1 MNQQNREH
9 VVVIGAGHGGG
20 LTVAFLRQYGFAGD
34 ITLIGDETVLP
45 YQRPP
50 LSKAWL
56 KGEVTQESLALR
68 PPAFYLEQKI
78 DLHLGVRAARIDV
91 DAGHVVLA
99 SGQEI
104 PYDHLVLATGAHAR
118 TLPIPG
124 VHFTNVMTLRTL
136 VDAEHIRGALG
147 PGKKLVIIGGGY
159 VGLECAATAR
169 ALGAEVTVL
178 ERAPRLLERVA
189 SAPVSAFLQ
198 RFHENQGVAF
208 RLNAG
213 IEAILG
219 NTQAESV
226 LLSDGTELS
235 CDAVLVGVG
244 AMPTASMA
252 QAIGL
257 RCDDGI
263 LVDADCRSSD
273 PHIFAIGDVAKRP
286 HPLYDRVLRLES
298 VPSCMEQAKRV
309 AACITGR
316 EPAAAEVPWFWS
328 DQYDLKLQIA
338 GLPFA
343 VDETVV
349 RGNPDEA
356 KFAVFHLSTGKV
368 VTVEAINAPPEFFAG
383 KKLIASG
390 KPVPREKLADTTIPL
405 NELAA

>member
-1 MNQQNREH
+1 MIQQNRER

-20 LTVAFLRQYGFAGD
+20 LTVAFLRQFGYAGE
-34 ITLIGDETVLP
+34 ITLIGEETVLP

-56 KGEVTQESLALR
+56 KGEVSQESLALR
-68 PPAFYLEQKI
+68 PPAFYVEQNI
-78 DLHLGVRAARIDV
+78 DLHLGVRAERIDV
-91 DAGHVVLA
+91 NARHVVLA

-124 VHFTNVMTLRTL
+124 VQFTNVMTLRTL

-147 PGKKLVIIGGGY
+147 PGKKLIIIGGGY

-198 RFHENQGVAF
+198 SFHQNKGVKF

-226 LLSDGTELS
+226 LLSDGSQLS
-235 CDAVLVGVG
+235 CDAILVGVG
-244 AMPTASMA
+244 AIPTASMA

-257 RCDDGI
+257 HCDDGI
-263 LVDADCRSSD
+263 LVDADCRTSD

-298 VPSCMEQAKRV
+298 VPSCIEQAKRV

-316 EPAAAEVPWFWS
+316 EPAAPEVPWFWS

-338 GLPFA
+338 GLPFE

-349 RGNPDEA
+349 RGLPEEA
-356 KFAVFHLSTGKV
+356 KFAVFHLCAGHV

-383 KKLIASG
+383 KKLIGSRKVVASEQL
-390 KPVPREKLADTTIPL
+390 KDTTVSL
-405 NELAA
+405 AELAA

>member
-1 MNQQNREH
+1 MTQNNRER
-9 VVVIGAGHGGG
+9 VVVVGAGHGGG
-20 LTVAFLRQYGFAGD
+20 LTVAFLRQFGYAGE
-34 ITLIGDETVLP
+34 ITLIGEETVLP

-56 KGEVTQESLALR
+56 KGEVSQESLALR
-68 PPAFYLEQKI
+68 PPAFYVDQNI
-78 DLHLGVRAARIDV
+78 DLHLGVRAERIDV
-91 DAGHVVLA
+91 QARHVVLA

-124 VHFTNVMTLRTL
+124 VQLSNVMTLRTL
-136 VDAEHIRGALG
+136 VDAEHIRSALG
-147 PGKKLVIIGGGY
+147 PGKKLIIIGGGY

-169 ALGAEVTVL
+169 ALGVEVTVL
-178 ERAPRLLERVA
+178 ARAPRLLERVA
-189 SAPVSAFLQ
+189 SEPVSAFLQ
-198 RFHENQGVAF
+198 RFHESKGVTF
-208 RLNAG
+208 RLNAV

-219 NTQAESV
+219 DTRAECV
-226 LLSDGTELS
+226 LLTDGTQLS

-244 AMPTASMA
+244 AIPTASMA

-263 LVDADCRSSD
+263 VVDADCRTSD

-286 HPLYDRVLRLES
+286 HPLYGRELRLES

-338 GLPFA
+338 GLPFEA
-343 VDETVV
+343 DETVV

-356 KFAVFHLSTGKV
+356 KFAVFHLRAGHI

-383 KKLIASG
+383 KKLIGSG
-390 KPVPREKLADTTIPL
+390 KTVAGDKLKDSTVPLTD
-405 NELAA
+405 LAA

>member
-1 MNQQNREH
+1 MTQQHRER
-9 VVVIGAGHGGG
+9 VVVVGAGHGGG
-20 LTVAFLRQYGFAGD
+20 LTVAFLRQFGYAGE
-34 ITLIGDETVLP
+34 ITLIGEETVLP

-56 KGEVTQESLALR
+56 KGEVSQENLALR
-68 PPAFYLEQKI
+68 PPAFYVDQNI
-78 DLHLGVRAARIDV
+78 DLHLGVRAERIDV
-91 DAGHVVLA
+91 NARHAVLA

-124 VHFTNVMTLRTL
+124 VQFTNVMTLRTL

-147 PGKKLVIIGGGY
+147 PGKKLIIIGGGY

-169 ALGAEVTVL
+169 TLGAEVTVL

-198 RFHENQGVAF
+198 RFHEDKGVAF
-208 RLNAG
+208 KLNAG

-219 NTQAESV
+219 DTRAECV
-226 LLSDGTELS
+226 LLSDGTQLS

-244 AMPTASMA
+244 AIPTASMA

-257 RCDDGI
+257 HCDDGI
-263 LVDADCRSSD
+263 LVDADCRTSD

-286 HPLYDRVLRLES
+286 HPLYNRDLRLES

-316 EPAAAEVPWFWS
+316 EPAAPEVPWFWS

-338 GLPFA
+338 GLPFE

-356 KFAVFHLSTGKV
+356 KFAVFHLCAGRV

-383 KKLIASG
+383 KKLIGSG
-390 KPVPREKLADTTIPL
+390 KVITGEKLKDTAISLTDL
-405 NELAA
+405 TA